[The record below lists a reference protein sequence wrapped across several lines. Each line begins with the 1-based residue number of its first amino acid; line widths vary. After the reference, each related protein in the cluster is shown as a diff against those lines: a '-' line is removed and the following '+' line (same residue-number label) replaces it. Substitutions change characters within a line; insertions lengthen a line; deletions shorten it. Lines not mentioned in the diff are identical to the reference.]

1 MTAVERGDVTES
13 SSVDLCFEAVYRRF
27 APGVLGY
34 LRARGVEDPE
44 AVTQEVFIAVLPKI
58 GKIIGGEDGIRTLL
72 FSIAHARAVDQH
84 RVRVRRFPTVEYDPK
99 LDGRSTSSAEEIM
112 LTQAD
117 REATVALLA
126 ALKTEHREVLLLR
139 IVADLPLEQVAKVMG
154 KSVGSVKQLQRR
166 ALLALRSHPN
176 LVEGMFR

>member
-1 MTAVERGDVTES
+1 
-13 SSVDLCFEAVYRRF
+13 
-27 APGVLGY
+27 
-34 LRARGVEDPE
+34 
-44 AVTQEVFIAVLPKI
+44 
-58 GKIIGGEDGIRTLL
+58 
-72 FSIAHARAVDQH
+72 
-84 RVRVRRFPTVEYDPK
+84 
-99 LDGRSTSSAEEIM
+99 M
-112 LTQAD
+112 LTHAD

>member
-1 MTAVERGDVTES
+1 M
-13 SSVDLCFEAVYRRF
+13 
-27 APGVLGY
+27 
-34 LRARGVEDPE
+34 
-44 AVTQEVFIAVLPKI
+44 TQEVFIAVLPKI
-58 GKIIGGEDGIRTLL
+58 GKIIGGEDGVRTLL
-72 FSIAHARAVDQH
+72 FSVAHARAVDQH
-84 RVRVRRFPTVEYDPK
+84 RVRGRRFPTVEYDPQ

-126 ALKTEHREVLLLR
+126 SLKTEHREVLLLR

-166 ALLALRSHPN
+166 ALLALRSHPK

>member
-1 MTAVERGDVTES
+1 M
-13 SSVDLCFEAVYRRF
+13 
-27 APGVLGY
+27 GY

-58 GKIIGGEDGIRTLL
+58 GKIIGGEDGVRTFL
-72 FSIAHARAVDQH
+72 FSIAHARAVDHH

-126 ALKTEHREVLLLR
+126 ALKTEHRDVLLLR